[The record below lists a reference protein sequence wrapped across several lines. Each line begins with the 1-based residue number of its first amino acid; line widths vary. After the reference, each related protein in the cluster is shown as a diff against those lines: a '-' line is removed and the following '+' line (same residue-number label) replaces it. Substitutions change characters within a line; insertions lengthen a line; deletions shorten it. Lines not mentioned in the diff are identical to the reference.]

1 MKILIEFDSL
11 TNEAK
16 VVSKSIPTKKDII
29 KECCQYCQVNYE
41 DLIKL
46 PLIKKEEYVICR
58 WLILIFMTQILH
70 LERKE
75 LIDLLNYTEHS
86 SVGIALNS
94 AIDKLNKHDIKIE
107 RPYINLCKILG
118 VIPKF
123 DDILENKPHL
133 YFKRF

>member
-41 DLIKL
+41 ELINL

-58 WLILIFMTQILH
+58 YLIIL
-70 LERKE
+70 LMDQTLNSTMKE
-75 LIDLLNYTEHS
+75 IIDTLNYTEHS
-86 SVGIALNS
+86 SVGIAYNTARKRMS
-94 AIDKLNKHDIKIE
+94 EHDIKLE

-118 VIPKF
+118 VIPQNFTNEIK
-123 DDILENKPHL
+123 
-133 YFKRF
+133 